1 MAGLKQGAQLVGWI
15 RRAAHDHCQ
24 VAFEDLYLAGP
35 VIDGLTVDVVSK
47 RTLDSY
53 AIPSTLVVFYICY
66 LCLGSLRGA
75 LLVVSLSVVG
85 QGVTLSLVHYAG
97 DEMSALLIGS
107 TMSLLNQRGL
117 DGQSGPKPECDAWQ
131 ILGALTQTIEN
142 E

>member
-85 QGVTLSLVHYAG
+85 QGGLVTPRAV
-97 DEMSALLIGS
+97 LLEG
-107 TMSLLNQRGL
+107 LHDDPVEVAAEELAERGRLNV
-117 DGQSGPKPECDAWQ
+117 
-131 ILGALTQTIEN
+131 TVF
-142 E
+142 